1 MDLSSALRVVS
12 ADRLSGSV
20 IITFNDGRCG
30 MYSPDLLYAML
41 ASARELHESDTVE
54 LEATA
59 GS

>member
-1 MDLSSALRVVS
+1 MEDVTKLKVIA

-41 ASARELHESDTVE
+41 ASARELHESDTIE